1 MSISPADR
9 GWLDEG
15 RVMLR
20 KPCNHTLQEGRQ
32 GWEKEALEAEGSLQ
46 VTSIKKLDPQ
56 TYKAREWI
64 PKNNL
69 SELRSEFFPIQASQ

>member
-1 MSISPADR
+1 MK
-9 GWLDEG
+9 EE
-15 RVMLR
+15 VMLR